1 LIVTVFR
8 QRADPEFLAEYGDIG
23 KEVVAAAPKIPG
35 FISFKRFQADDGES
49 CTIVEF
55 EDLEA
60 HNRWI
65 ADPIHRRAMSR
76 GRESFFVEYTITV
89 CEALRILQQHPNPH
103 VTIPQSSAAPAAI
116 DDGE

>member
-1 LIVTVFR
+1 MIVTVFR
-8 QRADPEFLAEYGDIG
+8 QRTDPAFVSEYGDIG
-23 KEVVAAAPKIPG
+23 KDVVAAAPEVPG

-49 CTIVEF
+49 CTVVEF

-65 ADPIHRRAMSR
+65 ANPIHRKAMSR

-103 VTIPQSSAAPAAI
+103 VTIP
-116 DDGE
+116 